1 MAVHGFDQSGYM
13 FWRGILADAVAQ
25 IEDVLATGRSRLIGG
40 AKGPQRAQHLGIDD
54 FWRGKQHGRIEIAL
68 QRLRSVAIAT
78 IKQGAS
84 RGQVHR
90 PVHAKHLTGEGAHG
104 GQPLTPALGEDDAR
118 HDAAVAACAAQ
129 LLQTRAVKAW
139 LKV

>member
-54 FWRGKQHGRIEIAL
+54 FWRGKQHGRIEIAQGSEEHGVSEGSDVGL
-68 QRLRSVAIAT
+68 EDALRDNEVKALVATSALGMACCASVL
-78 IKQGAS
+78 
-84 RGQVHR
+84 RNVHR
-90 PVHAKHLTGEGAHG
+90 PNSGRLASMMVK
-104 GQPLTPALGEDDAR
+104 
-118 HDAAVAACAAQ
+118 
-129 LLQTRAVKAW
+129 RANPRRASRMI
-139 LKV
+139 